1 MDKTMVASELVKLAK
16 ELVAKPVTAALWDQ
30 VAIKFGEK
38 LAVQTF
44 STMLKQA
51 ANYAGDDRLNPDG
64 KLWVNEI
71 MPAIREGFNRE
82 LTRQCRDY

>member
-1 MDKTMVASELVKLAK
+1 MNKKLVASELVKIAK
-16 ELVAKPVTAALWDQ
+16 ELTAKPVTAELWDQ

-51 ANYAGDDRLNPDG
+51 ANFSNDDHLNPDG

-71 MPAIREGFNRE
+71 LPAIREGFNRE
-82 LTRQCRDY
+82 LTRLSKDY